1 MYELQNL
8 FKIHI
13 LLLLSLILSYL
24 LLVGEEYRE
33 NMHKSIVDL
42 RRAVN
47 DEIREKETIQTS
59 ANELRVMVK
68 KAESERID
76 MNRQLQDSAQKNNG

>member
-1 MYELQNL
+1 
-8 FKIHI
+8 
-13 LLLLSLILSYL
+13 
-24 LLVGEEYRE
+24 
-33 NMHKSIVDL
+33 MHKSIIDL

-59 ANELRVMVK
+59 ANDLRVMVK

-76 MNRQLQDSAQKNNG
+76 MNRQLQDSAQKNNGFI